1 MFEFSIEISKDGKIN
16 SPLKEEDARGYLNA
30 FLVLINEDNIVYHK
44 MNEGCVNFNNKE
56 IVISIAINVY
66 PEFNTSKMMNLLSSM
81 DFDEAKEFIGK
92 ILAN

>member
-44 MNEGCVNFNNKE
+44 MNEGCVNFNNRD
-56 IVISIAINVY
+56 IVISIAVNLY
-66 PEFNTSKMMNLLSSM
+66 PELNMLKMMNLLSSM
-81 DFDEAKEFIGK
+81 DFDEAKAFIGK